1 MVHDLCVKRELR
13 LVQVE
18 VDKEGRLWGAV
29 SSLQRLSSDSQG
41 RVQPQ
46 IDLSQCG

>member
-18 VDKEGRLWGAV
+18 AGKEGGLWGV
-29 SSLQRLSSDSQG
+29 VLSLRRLSSDSQG
-41 RVQPQ
+41 GVQPQ